1 MEVILPDDMFAE
13 PNGRIPNLVYAVCKL
28 CALVFVGSMLC
39 VLSLVGPIIGLL
51 QLAVAGCGVAV
62 LLLEEWERAFGAAG
76 ASMQQALDH

>member
-28 CALVFVGSMLC
+28 CALVFVGSMC

-51 QLAVAGCGVAV
+51 QLRGCGLFVGRVGASI
-62 LLLEEWERAFGAAG
+62 WRGRGKHAAG
-76 ASMQQALDH
+76 T